1 MRIREQVSIF
11 VLLLCLD
18 GCWSSVL
25 RRITSVLKQYTPEQS
40 ISRKVVYAFDK
51 NQHQP
56 GVDVLINAMETLL
69 ILLTGTV
76 THPLRCNQ
84 QIVNVDKQI
93 VPLR

>member
-25 RRITSVLKQYTPEQS
+25 RKITSVLKQYTPEQS

-51 NQHQP
+51 NQHRP
-56 GVDVLINAMETLL
+56 GVNVLINGMETGNPSHLADR
-69 ILLTGTV
+69 
-76 THPLRCNQ
+76 RCHA
-84 QIVNVDKQI
+84 
-93 VPLR
+93 PPRL